1 MEHLTAPFPIIYR
14 AINYFFNMGCSSDA
28 HIKEIKTAQEDDL
41 SKLSDLIKE
50 YKKGIEEYKRYK
62 EYYETILSLQQK
74 TNDELNLYFKLKGD
88 KNVRLE
94 QGLISTYPA
103 VLSKVSKIEDKL
115 QLNPNNINIK

>member
-1 MEHLTAPFPIIYR
+1 
-14 AINYFFNMGCSSDA
+14 MGCSSDA
-28 HIKEIKTAQEDDL
+28 HMKEIKTAQKDDL

-74 TNDELNLYFKLKGD
+74 TNDELNLYFKMKGD